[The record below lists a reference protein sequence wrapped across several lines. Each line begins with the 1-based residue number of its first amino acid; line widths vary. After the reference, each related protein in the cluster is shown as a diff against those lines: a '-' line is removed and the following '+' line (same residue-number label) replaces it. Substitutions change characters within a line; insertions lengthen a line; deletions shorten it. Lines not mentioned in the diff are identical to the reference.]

1 MTAPVSRERVP
12 SGLSRA
18 RLVIGGSV
26 MVVLLAI
33 PFAAVV
39 YTFVYAVSGPSL
51 PFLVNRSGPGKGPA
65 PVGDRIQAAVLCVAI
80 SAAMLW
86 FARQWVRRRVRGP
99 GVAVDGRGVWLVR
112 GGRHVQ
118 QGLEWPRIAAVNLV
132 AAGEDTKVPANPPFL
147 EIFTVDPIRESRSPL
162 AARVVNAPPAAPG
175 LRGKRYVL
183 ELTGPPEEAV
193 RDLAAAVD
201 GSAPGTRL
209 DRPAGDRPSR

>member
-33 PFAAVV
+33 PFAAVF

-86 FARQWVRRRVRGP
+86 FARQWVRRR
-99 GVAVDGRGVWLVR
+99 VR

-201 GSAPGTRL
+201 GFAPGTRL